1 MRAGW
6 HLPAPPSWAQGAVM
20 SDASPHAEAKPG
32 ASTASVEVNKAV
44 CRRWIDDF
52 NARDD
57 EAEAGARSV
66 DYVAYAPASI
76 DADPMDSDGW
86 VEMLGVF
93 LTGFPD
99 LQITVEDAAGDEN
112 AVAQRVHFEG
122 THTGVFQ
129 GLPPTNKR
137 VSFGGIEF
145 NRMVDGKVAEHWF
158 HLDQVTMMQQLG
170 LTVVPGPRLVPT
182 LLADLVKKPFRRRSS
197 K

>member
-1 MRAGW
+1 MAEGT
-6 HLPAPPSWAQGAVM
+6 
-20 SDASPHAEAKPG
+20 SDIDATSG
-32 ASTASVEVNKAV
+32 ASTASAEVNKAV
-44 CRRWIDDF
+44 CRQWIDDF

-57 EAEAGARSV
+57 EAEAGARTA
-66 DYVAYAPASI
+66 DYIAYAPASI
-76 DADPMDSDGW
+76 DAEPMDSDGW
-86 VEMLGVF
+86 GEMLGVF

-99 LQITVEDAAGDEN
+99 LQITVEGAAGDED

-158 HLDQVTMMQQLG
+158 ELDQVTMMQQLG

-182 LLADLVKKPFRRRSS
+182 LLVDLVKKPFRKRAVAGA
-197 K
+197 